1 MGWDKIKGAQASA
14 GRWKQPWQDSW
25 TDPAAAVDVAGM
37 EDAGG
42 RYRLLSHKDFV
53 EELRDQWPCKS
64 WL

>member
-1 MGWDKIKGAQASA
+1 MEDLSQGTRRRMKVSKMSHTPQ
-14 GRWKQPWQDSW
+14 